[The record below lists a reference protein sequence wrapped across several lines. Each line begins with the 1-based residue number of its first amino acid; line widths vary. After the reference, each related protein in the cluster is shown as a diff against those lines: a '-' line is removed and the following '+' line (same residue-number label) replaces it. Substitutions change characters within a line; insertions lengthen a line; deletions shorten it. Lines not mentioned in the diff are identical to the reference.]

1 MKKENVNSA
10 YSLGNLTISDLAREF
25 GVSTRTIH
33 RYLSSDYKENLP
45 NLVSSKVVVLMDTT
59 YWGRMFGVVIMK
71 DHISGRVLWYKFI
84 DKKETIA
91 DYKEGISY
99 LELHGYNI
107 LGIVSDGLK
116 GLRQEFYQYRFQHC
130 QFHQVMT
137 VKTKLTLHPKLQAS
151 QELLAIAKIL
161 CHTDKD
167 SFIGALTAWYEK
179 WKEFIN
185 ERAKGTDGKTHY
197 VHKNTRS
204 AYMSL
209 KRNMPWLWTF
219 YDFPELHMPNTNNE
233 LEALNSTLKAKL
245 DLHKGISKERRK
257 VFIQDFLKA
266 HSPYR

>member
-33 RYLSSDYKENLP
+33 RYLSSEYKENLP
-45 NLVSSKVVVLMDTT
+45 KLISSKVVVLMDAT

-116 GLRQEFYQYRFQHC
+116 GLRQ
-130 QFHQVMT
+130 VMSEK
-137 VKTKLTLHPKLQAS
+137 VC
-151 QELLAIAKIL
+151 KIL
-161 CHTDKD
+161 LVLSPMLGVPQAWGKFVMLISLCHFT
-167 SFIGALTAWYEK
+167 
-179 WKEFIN
+179 
-185 ERAKGTDGKTHY
+185 
-197 VHKNTRS
+197 
-204 AYMSL
+204 
-209 KRNMPWLWTF
+209 
-219 YDFPELHMPNTNNE
+219 
-233 LEALNSTLKAKL
+233 
-245 DLHKGISKERRK
+245 
-257 VFIQDFLKA
+257 
-266 HSPYR
+266 